1 MANKPVF
8 GVAIC
13 PKCHKRNPIFWNGNF
28 VWQCVHCY
36 TVFKVKRQKLLDVE
50 SLQARPTEG
59 TLSHYDP
66 KREEK

>member
-13 PKCHKRNPIFWNGNF
+13 PKCHNRQPIFWNGNF
-28 VWQCVHCY
+28 RWRCLNCY
-36 TVFKVKRQKLLDVE
+36 TEFKVKRQHLLDVE
-50 SLQARPTEG
+50 SAETREG
-59 TLSHYDP
+59 MLSQYNP

>member
-28 VWQCVHCY
+28 LLRCLHCY
-36 TVFKVKRQKLLDVE
+36 TEFKVKRQKLLNVE
-50 SLQARPTEG
+50 PVN
-59 TLSHYDP
+59 YKP
-66 KREEK
+66 REVENDG